1 LSRKAGIII
10 PKEYYFGGELMK
22 RIASLRKEK
31 GISQVA
37 LAMELNVSQKTIS
50 SYESGKNQPNVDI
63 LKKLASYFGTS
74 VDYIIEH
81 TDIKQPLNKL
91 LDTTLTSREGELL
104 NLFRD
109 LTEEKKLIAIGV
121 LMGLKQR

>member
-1 LSRKAGIII
+1 
-10 PKEYYFGGELMK
+10 MK

-109 LTEEKKLIAIGV
+109 LTEDKKLIAIGV